1 MCANADASMAAWLSL
16 LPKAKRRLFSEDGT
30 FDELLFKAT
39 SLLQV

>member
-1 MCANADASMAAWLSL
+1 MAAWLSL
-16 LPKAKRRLFSEDGT
+16 LPQAKRKLFAEDGT